1 MPASSTE
8 AGTPAVSVVCTVRN
22 GAATLGEV
30 IDSIRAQDIGDWE
43 MVVVDDGSTDTT
55 AELVAGFAAKD
66 PRIRLVATG
75 GIGRVA
81 ALNLAFAQARAG
93 LVANIDADDPSH
105 PRRLSLSRAAMLAD
119 PGIGCL
125 CTDYQIVLG
134 DAPCRWPEVKGTPAV
149 VDITRKLSR
158 INPVINSSVMLRRS
172 LVLGLGGFAPE
183 VVGHEDYHLWIRLA
197 AAGHRIAR
205 IQARLASK
213 RLHPGQSFERRK
225 RLAYVAGAARM
236 QAFAAR
242 TLGPAHHLAL
252 VPAGFLWGLLPEGFR
267 RHFSRLLR

>member
-1 MPASSTE
+1 LPGSSTE
-8 AGTPAVSVVCTVRN
+8 RAPSVSVVCTVRN

-30 IDSIRAQDIGDWE
+30 IDSIRAQDVDDWE

-55 AELVAGFAAKD
+55 AALVAEAAASD

-81 ALNLAFAQARAG
+81 ALNLAFAQARAE

-105 PRRLSLSRAAMLAD
+105 PRRLSLSRAAMQAD
-119 PGIGCL
+119 PRIGCL
-125 CTDYQIVLG
+125 CTDYLVVMD
-134 DAPCRWPEVKGTPAV
+134 DAPCRWPEAPGTPPV

-172 LVLGLGGFAPE
+172 LVQELGGFAPE

-197 AAGHRIAR
+197 AAGHRLAR
-205 IQARLASK
+205 IEARLASK
-213 RLHPGQSFERRK
+213 RLHAGQSFERRR

-242 TLGPAHHLAL
+242 TLGPPHHLAL

-267 RHFSRLLR
+267 RRFSRLLR